1 MKAHVIDQSRN
12 ESIVMSPY
20 LLPLVNHQLLTGRLI
35 FSFTMTDCDWPVTS
49 LARSVW
55 NVKIANFLVKIHTSI
70 CEYLGF
76 HTGYGLETLRIII

>member
-35 FSFTMTDCDWPVTS
+35 FSFTMTDGDWSIKCQILTTS
-49 LARSVW
+49 R
-55 NVKIANFLVKIHTSI
+55 
-70 CEYLGF
+70 
-76 HTGYGLETLRIII
+76 